1 MMSLGN
7 KASGKVV
14 THIAFLCR
22 ISANLLFIFFLVG
35 SIFSILATS
44 AENLGTWRINFS
56 NQLMERSHLPI
67 IAIALYS
74 LSLIVKE
81 ERKHPP
87 VVYWKR
93 LTIVSSLGIILYA
106 TCLLNNSE
114 RAYSEIRKTFPTR
127 ALDNKIKEMKSSVD
141 QINSLEEAK
150 IILDNS
156 SRRSGKDLMSND
168 DNNIESIKNRIK
180 IFEEEL
186 LVESFK
192 IQEKK
197 FKAANRRAKFESIRF
212 IIYSLIFI
220 IFYLKLA
227 IFFNRLQKAS

>member
-1 MMSLGN
+1 MSVGD
-7 KASGKVV
+7 KTSGKILA
-14 THIAFLCR
+14 HISFICR

-56 NQLMERSHLPI
+56 NQLMDRSHLPI

-87 VVYWKR
+87 AVYWKR
-93 LTIVSSLGIILYA
+93 LTIVSSLGIILYVI
-106 TCLLNNSE
+106 CLLNNSV
-114 RAYSEIRKTFPTR
+114 RAYSEIRKTFPSLV
-127 ALDNKIKEMKSSVD
+127 LDNKIKEIQSTAD
-141 QINSLEEAK
+141 QINSLEEAES
-150 IILDNS
+150 ILNNI
-156 SRRSGKDLMSND
+156 SRRSGKNLMSNEEND
-168 DNNIESIKNRIK
+168 IESIKNRIK
-180 IFEEEL
+180 IFEEEI

-220 IFYLKLA
+220 MFYLKLA
-227 IFFNRLQKAS
+227 IFFNLLQKAS